1 MTNSSGD
8 VKSTRAAAERLTKR
22 SVASSLDN
30 DPKKAA
36 NPRALTTKN
45 AHA

>member
-8 VKSTRAAAERLTKR
+8 VNSTRAAAERSPKP
-22 SVASSLDN
+22 SVASSRYN
-30 DPKKAA
+30 DTKKAA